1 MTSNAERSIANRLR
15 IGMVGA
21 GNISGQYLNTLERLP
36 ELELTTVADLNSV
49 RAAEVAAVRG
59 VQPLSVQELVKSP
72 EVDLVLNLTIPQA
85 HAEIALAA
93 IAAGK
98 AVYTEKPLAATTAE
112 ARAILEAGRAAGVV
126 VGGAPDT
133 VLGTGVQ
140 TARAV
145 IDAGDI
151 GTPVA
156 ATATMIIP
164 GHEAWHPNPDF
175 YYQPGGGPLMDMGPY
190 YLTALVTML
199 GPVTEVHGAAS
210 ALRSERRIGSGPR
223 AGEKM
228 PVTTPSHVTGILVHA
243 SGALSTVVMSFD
255 GMAAHSAP
263 IEVHGSEGSLSVPDP
278 NHFSGDVMLHRG
290 HRWERQGERGGYRHA
305 ARGYG
310 IADLL
315 WSGAFDGDRLAGVCQ
330 ADMAMHVLEIMEAV
344 LHSAQTGHSALISS
358 TLTRPAAVPLEDR

>member
-1 MTSNAERSIANRLR
+1 MSTRPTPRPSRLLR

-21 GNISGQYLNTLERLP
+21 GNISGQYLETLGRLP
-36 ELELTTVADLNSV
+36 ELHLTAVADLNPE
-49 RAAEVAAVRG
+49 RAAEVAAAHRAQALG
-59 VQPLSVQELVKSP
+59 VQELINSP

-93 IAAGK
+93 ITAGK
-98 AVYTEKPLAATTAE
+98 AVYTEKPLAASTAE
-112 ARAILEAGRAAGVV
+112 AQRIIQAGQDAGVV
-126 VGGAPDT
+126 VGAAPDT

-210 ALRSERRIGSGPR
+210 ALRSQRRIGSGPR
-223 AGEKM
+223 AGEQIL
-228 PVTTPSHVTGILVHA
+228 VSTPSHVTGILVHA

-255 GMAAHSAP
+255 GMATHAAP
-263 IEVHGSEGSLSVPDP
+263 IEIHGSEGSLSVPDP
-278 NHFSGDVMLHRG
+278 NHFSGDVMVHRG
-290 HRWERQGERGGYRHA
+290 DRWQQHTERAGYRHA

-330 ADMAMHVLEIMEAV
+330 AGVAMHVLEIMEAV
-344 LHSAQTGHSALISS
+344 LHAAQTGGSATISS